1 MSLRDLIHP
10 HLCDCRRQSKSPSS
24 QCRGPRRRPRRTIQ
38 KLPSKTKRALSMAIA
53 YGKDLPPVNRST
65 SFSSS
70 SPCCMLPV
78 ERRLNYNAMA
88 TQIQTCW
95 RGYRGQILA
104 EIRAFQLSQLTE
116 FSRPHYFF
124 QLQKRLQSCLIE
136 WQRVA
141 SQGRKCQAVT
151 TIQRLRRGHTARMR
165 VAHMKRL
172 LRRLMLCINRRRK
185 IYHLEQWKTYAA
197 KCQRLRALKVAYH
210 RLLGVTHARIV
221 CRRVLLQMYQQN
233 RGNVMR
239 LALNTLYKAMLHYRW
254 LEHRARYGI
263 VMYRWKSFTLF
274 EQIRKRRWKKNVIA
288 YWRAWTGLERWRATR
303 RRGATQMQRIFRGW
317 CTRSFRYRTAR
328 RIQMFVRQRLSRN
341 AKRRAF
347 TYWLYVE
354 VFKRWCEDAPLWKEQ
369 RIASEKRKLYRAA
382 VKRRHRRRAR
392 KGKASPLSSC
402 FDNVLVCMEEE
413 LSKPPPTPLPPPT
426 PPPPK
431 EMPIAAAMARRS
443 LFSKKSYHF
452 N

>member
-1 MSLRDLIHP
+1 
-10 HLCDCRRQSKSPSS
+10 
-24 QCRGPRRRPRRTIQ
+24 
-38 KLPSKTKRALSMAIA
+38 
-53 YGKDLPPVNRST
+53 
-65 SFSSS
+65 
-70 SPCCMLPV
+70 
-78 ERRLNYNAMA
+78 
-88 TQIQTCW
+88 
-95 RGYRGQILA
+95 
-104 EIRAFQLSQLTE
+104 
-116 FSRPHYFF
+116 
-124 QLQKRLQSCLIE
+124 
-136 WQRVA
+136 
-141 SQGRKCQAVT
+141 
-151 TIQRLRRGHTARMR
+151 
-165 VAHMKRL
+165 
-172 LRRLMLCINRRRK
+172 
-185 IYHLEQWKTYAA
+185 
-197 KCQRLRALKVAYH
+197 
-210 RLLGVTHARIV
+210 
-221 CRRVLLQMYQQN
+221 
-233 RGNVMR
+233 MR

-341 AKRRAF
+341 EKRRAF

-413 LSKPPPTPLPPPT
+413 LSKPPPTPLPPPILHHH
-426 PPPPK
+426 PK
-431 EMPIAAAMARRS
+431 RCQS
-443 LFSKKSYHF
+443 LQQWQDGHYFQRKVIILIDEEVLNIGVHTCVQKKYT
-452 N
+452 